1 MKSIEGIDISDHL
14 ITLHELSTASKFL
27 GTRAI
32 FTDRKAWRKT
42 DQ

>member
-14 ITLHELSTASKFL
+14 ITLHELNTASKASKFL

-32 FTDRKAWRKT
+32 FTDRKKA
-42 DQ
+42 